1 LKKVNLILD
10 KKLKESLKLKKD
22 DKSLHEDEN
31 IKFEPKNFSWK
42 EESINDDYKYYK
54 KSKFNKYNKYN
65 YKNKRHF
72 KDNKFNKKN
81 KIIFIEKE
89 IEFDTK
95 EKNEVCSQDK
105 ASKSK
110 EENKFTCDSDKD
122 FTQSSEKNAD
132 SNFSF
137 NSQENTEEISS
148 LEFSNLNL
156 MKSQSG
162 NLPYESTLNYRDI
175 GFKLFPG
182 FFHLEK
188 KKSFD
193 KNSDNFIFN
202 KMGDK
207 DKNFECKN
215 YLCKSN
221 YNLKKKEQKIGLE
234 LAEDYYSSFLKSQI
248 IL

>member
-1 LKKVNLILD
+1 MKENLIL
-10 KKLKESLKLKKD
+10 KKD
-22 DKSLHEDEN
+22 EKSLNEDEN
-31 IKFEPKNFSWK
+31 KKYETKILSWK
-42 EESINDDYKYYK
+42 EGSLNDDYIYYK
-54 KSKFNKYNKYN
+54 NSRFNKYNKYN
-65 YKNKRHF
+65 YRNKRYF

-89 IEFDTK
+89 IELEAK
-95 EKNEVCSQDK
+95 EKNDK
-105 ASKSK
+105 YLQPKTSPLK
-110 EENKFTCDSDKD
+110 EENKFACDSDKD
-122 FTQSSEKNAD
+122 FTQSSEKNVD

-137 NSQENTEEISS
+137 NSQENTEEISNF
-148 LEFSNLNL
+148 EFPNLYL

-162 NLPYESTLNYRDI
+162 NLPYESLLSYKDV

-193 KNSDNFIFN
+193 KNSDNFISN
-202 KMGDK
+202 KMSE
-207 DKNFECKN
+207 KNFECKN

-221 YNLKKKEQKIGLE
+221 YNLNKTEQKIGLE
-234 LAEDYYSSFLKSQI
+234 LAGDYYSSFLKDKI

>member
-1 LKKVNLILD
+1 MN
-10 KKLKESLKLKKD
+10 
-22 DKSLHEDEN
+22 EDEN

-42 EESINDDYKYYK
+42 EESLNDDYKYYK
-54 KSKFNKYNKYN
+54 NSRFNKYNKYN

-72 KDNKFNKKN
+72 KGNKFNKKN
-81 KIIFIEKE
+81 KITFIEKE

-95 EKNEVCSQDK
+95 EKNETYFQPK
-105 ASKSK
+105 ASQSK

-122 FTQSSEKNAD
+122 FTQSSDKNLD

-162 NLPYESTLNYRDI
+162 NLPYESMLDYKDV

-193 KNSDNFIFN
+193 KNSDNFIIN

-221 YNLKKKEQKIGLE
+221 YYLKKKEQKIGLE
-234 LAEDYYSSFLKSQI
+234 LAGDYYSSFLKSQI
-248 IL
+248 LL

>member
-1 LKKVNLILD
+1 MNK
-10 KKLKESLKLKKD
+10 
-22 DKSLHEDEN
+22 DEN
-31 IKFEPKNFSWK
+31 LKYEPKKFSWK
-42 EESINDDYKYYK
+42 EESLNDDYIYYK
-54 KSKFNKYNKYN
+54 NSRFNKYNKNN
-65 YKNKRHF
+65 YKSKRHF

-81 KIIFIEKE
+81 KIFFIEKE

-95 EKNEVCSQDK
+95 EKNEPFSQ
-105 ASKSK
+105 SKLSPKK
-110 EENKFTCDSDKD
+110 EENKFICDSDKD
-122 FTQSSEKNAD
+122 FTQSSDKNFD

-137 NSQENTEEISS
+137 NSQENTEEISN

-162 NLPYESTLNYRDI
+162 NLPYESFVDYRDV

-193 KNSDNFIFN
+193 KNSNNFIIN

-221 YNLKKKEQKIGLE
+221 YNLNKKEQKIGLE
-234 LAEDYYSSFLKSQI
+234 LAGDYYSSFLKSKI

>member
-1 LKKVNLILD
+1 LN
-10 KKLKESLKLKKD
+10 
-22 DKSLHEDEN
+22 EDEN
-31 IKFEPKNFSWK
+31 LKFQTKNFSWK
-42 EESINDDYKYYK
+42 EESLNDDYKYYK
-54 KSKFNKYNKYN
+54 NSKFNKHNKYN

-72 KDNKFNKKN
+72 KENKFNKKN

-89 IEFDTK
+89 FEFDTK
-95 EKNEVCSQDK
+95 DKNEAKDSQ
-105 ASKSK
+105 SK
-110 EENKFTCDSDKD
+110 EENKFNCDSDKD
-122 FTQSSEKNAD
+122 FTQSSDKNAD

-156 MKSQSG
+156 KKSHSE
-162 NLPYESTLNYRDI
+162 NLPYESMLNYMDV

-193 KNSDNFIFN
+193 KNSDNFINN
-202 KMGDK
+202 KMDDK
-207 DKNFECKN
+207 EKNFECKN

-221 YNLKKKEQKIGLE
+221 YNLKKKERKIGLE
-234 LAEDYYSSFLKSQI
+234 LAGDYYSSFLKSQI
-248 IL
+248 LL

>member
-1 LKKVNLILD
+1 LN
-10 KKLKESLKLKKD
+10 
-22 DKSLHEDEN
+22 EDEN

-42 EESINDDYKYYK
+42 EESFNDDYKYFK
-54 KSKFNKYNKYN
+54 NSRFNKYNKYN
-65 YKNKRHF
+65 YKSKRHY

-81 KIIFIEKE
+81 EIIFIEKE
-89 IEFDTK
+89 IEFPIK
-95 EKNEVCSQDK
+95 EKNEIYLKLRDSQ
-105 ASKSK
+105 SK
-110 EENKFTCDSDKD
+110 EENKFNCDSDKD
-122 FTQSSEKNAD
+122 FTQSSDKNAD

-137 NSQENTEEISS
+137 NSQENTEEIPS

-156 MKSQSG
+156 MKSHSG
-162 NLPYESTLNYRDI
+162 HLPYESMMDYKDV

-193 KNSDNFIFN
+193 KNSDNFIIN

-221 YNLKKKEQKIGLE
+221 YCLNKKEQKIGLE
-234 LAEDYYSSFLKSQI
+234 LAGDYYSSFLKSQI